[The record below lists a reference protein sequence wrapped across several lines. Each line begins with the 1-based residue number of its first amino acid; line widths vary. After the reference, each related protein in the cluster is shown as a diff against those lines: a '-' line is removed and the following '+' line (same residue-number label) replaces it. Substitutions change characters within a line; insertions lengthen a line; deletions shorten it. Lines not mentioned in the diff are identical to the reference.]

1 MLVILKLHMTP
12 LRGDDT
18 CKAHHAAIPV
28 FAQTQITQGLAHH
41 SVSTQDG
48 DQTYTTF
55 QMRSLL
61 ASSLVCCAFL
71 LMSAHA
77 SAQDT
82 KTRRTAAGSAVSVT
96 SYTEIPA
103 ATEACTPE
111 ECDWWN
117 RLREAGN
124 KVLRKGD
131 EKSMSAYAS
140 LFVEGIAKSYKVP
153 LADRPSQVLSHGQPV
168 QITNLPLK
176 QRNGTVRLSVE
187 HRADGSVGE
196 IKVLTGV
203 GTQVDQRYIQAA
215 RSVIFLPAV
224 KDRQFVAE
232 WQTAQY
238 RFGFGAGSR
247 N

>member
-1 MLVILKLHMTP
+1 
-12 LRGDDT
+12 
-18 CKAHHAAIPV
+18 
-28 FAQTQITQGLAHH
+28 
-41 SVSTQDG
+41 
-48 DQTYTTF
+48 
-55 QMRSLL
+55 MRSLL
-61 ASSLVCCAFL
+61 ASGLVCGAFL
-71 LMSAHA
+71 LMAAHA

-82 KTRRTAAGSAVSVT
+82 KTRRTAAGSAISVM
-96 SYTEIPA
+96 SYKEIPA
-103 ATEACTPE
+103 ATEACTSE

-140 LFVEGIAKSYKVP
+140 IFVEGIAKSYKVP
-153 LADRPSQVLSHGQPV
+153 LADRPSQVLSFGQPV
-168 QITNLPLK
+168 QITNLPPK

-196 IKVLTGV
+196 IKVLSGL
-203 GTQVDQRYIQAA
+203 GTQVDQRCVQAA

-224 KDRQFVAE
+224 KDRQFVTD
-232 WQTAQY
+232 WQTPQY
-238 RFGFGAGSR
+238 KFGFGAGSR